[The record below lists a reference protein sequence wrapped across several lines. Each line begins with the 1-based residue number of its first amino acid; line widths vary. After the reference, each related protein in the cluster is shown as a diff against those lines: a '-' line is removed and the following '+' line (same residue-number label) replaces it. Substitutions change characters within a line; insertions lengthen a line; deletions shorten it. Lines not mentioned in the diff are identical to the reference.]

1 MAGIPRSPG
10 STGSLS
16 RSQMRSWSY
25 GTVTNTDGSHKTD
38 KTFVTNSQMQKTTI
52 DSRPFYGRSKVTTLP
67 GGTKFRY
74 PTPYIHTSTNVQF
87 DGSYNAFGWNQWG
100 SIIQY
105 PVWSRIYDG
114 GREVGALVT
123 SDRFVIGDSAS
134 SDSANEAIT
143 KALNKI
149 AGDTVNLGEN
159 LLTLGQTVRMFTSKA
174 DLLRKALEYGMSVKS
189 WRKLLSKSA
198 RDLKHAGPL
207 NVAASNYLEYVYGLR
222 PLMSDVH
229 TLHQMLK
236 RHSSGDLMLKATG
249 SSSRD
254 GSGYTGP
261 FGPFSYTS
269 VKVRSSKFTR
279 KTRCTLWARIDPNH
293 QGLRAANQLGLVN
306 PLALAWELVPYSF
319 VVDWFIPV
327 GPVLYALS
335 AKAGLRFVSGTLSSR
350 ATEVQDLIYRT
361 ESFGCDSTKFDKR
374 RPWHESFPTVTRTRD
389 VFSRSVYTDWPIP
402 SLYWAEDPFK
412 ADRSL
417 KALALSISAL
427 GSRWKSHR

>member
-10 STGSLS
+10 STNHLS
-16 RSQMRSWSY
+16 RSKTRSWSY
-25 GTVTNTDGSHKTD
+25 GTVVNYDRSHDTSKSFPTRSS
-38 KTFVTNSQMQKTTI
+38 SQLTTI
-52 DSRPFYGRSKVTTLP
+52 DDRPMYGRSKIITLP

-74 PTPYIHTSTNVQF
+74 PTSYLHTSTDVQF
-87 DGSYNAFGWNQWG
+87 EGSYNAFGWNHWG
-100 SIIQY
+100 GALSY
-105 PVWSRIYDG
+105 PTWSRIFDG

-123 SDRFVIGDSAS
+123 SSMFVIGDSPP
-134 SDSANEAIT
+134 SDAANEAVT

-207 NVAASNYLEYVYGLR
+207 SVAASNYLEYVYGLK
-222 PLMSDVH
+222 PLMSDLH

-236 RHSSGDLMLKATG
+236 RHSNSDLLLKATG

-254 GSGYTGP
+254 NTGYTGI
-261 FGPFSYTS
+261 FGPYSYT
-269 VKVRSSKFTR
+269 KVTARSSRYTR

-306 PLALAWELVPYSF
+306 PLALAWEMVPYSF

-335 AKAGLRFVSGTLSSR
+335 ARAGLRFVSGTLSSR

-361 ESFGCDSTKFDKR
+361 SAFDCDSSNFDKR
-374 RPWHESFPTVTRTRD
+374 RPWSESFPSVTRTRN
-389 VFSRSVYTDWPIP
+389 VFSRSVYKDWPIP

-417 KALALSISAL
+417 KALALAISSL